1 MGPRPSKPGTR
12 DAGGRSRRRWLS
24 PRVSHFSSTSVA
36 EGAFRQTGPL
46 RVARVA
52 STEAAPAAS
61 EDCGAVVA
69 SAGVEP
75 PTSAWAERGWK
86 TRIAVAGGGGGAGG
100 PGLRDLGRAG
110 GAGGGSQGQP
120 GADGSGPVAGGG
132 GGGGGT
138 QNSVGGPGFHGG
150 FAGTGA
156 TGGTGGAGT
165 VGAGNG
171 TGGGG
176 GGGGYFGGGGG
187 GAGSGSGDFPGGG
200 GGGGSAFGP
209 PGSIFTSG
217 VADGP
222 DGLAVIVTNP
232 GSAPTLSGNPT
243 PATILHPYSYN
254 FVVAGSPAPNVV
266 VSEGTLPPGLSLSL
280 GGQLSGTPQTA
291 GRYPFT
297 VAASNGVLPDASLPA
312 VIVVTGAPARLALS
326 SSANPAEFSQPVT
339 LSALVSPNS
348 TTVHLPVPTGTV
360 QFFDGTESLGTATLV
375 GAGGGDATATLGALN
390 ALPVATHTITA
401 TYSGDSV
408 FALITGPP
416 LNQVI
421 ANVATVTKVASSANP
436 ADFDQA
442 ITFTATVLRH
452 GPASVEPTGS
462 VVFTIDGV
470 SRPAIVLQNG
480 SAALTPQVAHRPTHS
495 ASRVRADGQ
504 LQSEW
509 RHPRP
514 GPGGEAGVDHQ
525 LDLVVGQPGHH
536 RPTGDRVG
544 HGHGGGPSRGTAD
557 RVGRAL
563 CRLEEGGRQAAR
575 RRGADLLRPAEA
587 RRWAATTRTRSIA
600 VTESSDR
607 ACRSPSSR
615 SSSRRNDA
623 SGASGLIV
631 SCGDRLGHASVD
643 AEVGDQSTGEERT
656 RGNDQPGMEAGDEG
670 RTP

>member
-1 MGPRPSKPGTR
+1 HPDSWTVPDGVTLINLDLQGANGAKTFQTGNPGRGGKVQATVAVTPGQSLQLDVGCR
-12 DAGGRSRRRWLS
+12 GGLPPDRTTAGGAGGFNGGGTGGVGGLRGGGGIGGG
-24 PRVSHFSSTSVA
+24 
-36 EGAFRQTGPL
+36 GATDVRMGGTGL
-46 RVARVA
+46 
-52 STEAAPAAS
+52 EN
-61 EDCGAVVA
+61 
-69 SAGVEP
+69 
-75 PTSAWAERGWK
+75 
-86 TRIAVAGGGGGAGG
+86 RIAVAGGGGGAGG

-209 PGSIFTSG
+209 PGSILTSG

-222 DGLAVIVTNP
+222 EGLAVIVTNP

-243 PATILHPYSYN
+243 PATILHPYSYS
-254 FVVAGSPAPNVV
+254 FMVAGSPAPNVV

-297 VAASNGVLPDASLPA
+297 VAASNGVLPNASLPA
-312 VIVVTGAPARLALS
+312 VIVVTGAPARVALS

-348 TTVHLPVPTGTV
+348 STVHLPVPTGTV
-360 QFFDGTESLGTATLV
+360 QFFDGTESLGTANLV
-375 GAGGGDATATLGALN
+375 GAGGGDATATLGALT
-390 ALPVATHTITA
+390 ALPVATHTIMA

-408 FALITGPP
+408 FAPITGPP
-416 LNQVI
+416 LSQVI

-462 VVFTIDGV
+462 VVFTIDGA
-470 SRPAIVLQNG
+470 SRPAVVLQNG
-480 SAALTPQVAHRPTHS
+480 SAALTPLKLPTGQHT
-495 ASRVRADGQ
+495 VRAEYVPTGNFS
-504 LQSEW
+504 QSGDTLAPAQEVK
-509 RHPRP
+509 RASTTSSISSSANPATTAQQVTVSATVTAVAP
-514 GPGGEAGVDHQ
+514 AVGTPTGSVELYVDSKKVGDKQ
-525 LDLVVGQPGHH
+525 LDGAGRTSFVLPKLEVGGHDTYAIY
-536 RPTGDRVG
+536 RGDREFGQSVSQ
-544 HGHGGGPSRGTAD
+544 PI
-557 RVGRAL
+557 V
-563 CRLEEGGRQAAR
+563 QV
-575 RRGADLLRPAEA
+575 
-587 RRWAATTRTRSIA
+587 I
-600 VTESSDR
+600 ESS
-607 ACRSPSSR
+607 
-615 SSSRRNDA
+615 
-623 SGASGLIV
+623 
-631 SCGDRLGHASVD
+631 
-643 AEVGDQSTGEERT
+643 
-656 RGNDQPGMEAGDEG
+656 
-670 RTP
+670 